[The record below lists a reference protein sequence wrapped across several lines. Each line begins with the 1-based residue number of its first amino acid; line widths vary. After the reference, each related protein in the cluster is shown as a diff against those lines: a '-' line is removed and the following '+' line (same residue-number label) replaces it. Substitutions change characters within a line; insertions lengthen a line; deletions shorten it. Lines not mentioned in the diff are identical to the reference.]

1 MARRGLAGDVAIVG
15 VAVLLASGVLVA
27 VAAPNAKV
35 QAFAHELTG
44 GDDPPAVPLPGP
56 QPKVSTG
63 TPTPTTGVR
72 AQITVQTDATG
83 RIVGLLPQTPLPSTG
98 GNSPLAAAQ
107 SHLPDIAQVWQVD
120 PDSLQ
125 VADVR
130 PVPFGTVVRYQQMIN
145 GVPVLGGQIVE
156 ALGKDGS
163 LVSAVGK
170 TARARSGD
178 FPADPSRTIQAAGQK
193 AVAAT
198 ADAKKLPAKN
208 LNVQSTEQYWWDPTL
223 GGVTGAAV
231 AKPVYVVHIRGTQAD
246 QQWSMVVGATHTDV
260 VQSWSETREATNR
273 DVCDARRRVVSGSLT
288 SIRCGTA
295 FPVVRN
301 EAGGSGAG
309 DVGNVFKFFGDAQT
323 FYARFT
329 GLDLTTLIGADYGD
343 GNGKA
348 IRGTVRVC
356 VTGDRCPFLNAFWD
370 GEQMAFGEGV
380 TTEDITGHELTHGV
394 TQHTSG
400 LQGGQADAINEGMSD
415 VFGKFIGIT
424 AGDPNDAG
432 ANRWFI
438 GAGSAIGV
446 IRDMRNPQRFQQPDR
461 VNGPFWVTDN
471 PDVHANDGVVN
482 KAAFLITDGAAF
494 NGRTVRGLGVTK
506 AVEVWFGVEN
516 LLTPRSTFQDLGN
529 ALTISC
535 RANLASGVAG
545 ITQDDCAQVAGA
557 VSATQLDQAPS

>member
-1 MARRGLAGDVAIVG
+1 MARRGLAVDAAIVG
-15 VAVLLASGVLVA
+15 AAVLFAAGVLVV
-27 VAAPNAKV
+27 VAAPNPNV
-35 QAFAHELTG
+35 QAFANQLTG
-44 GDDPPAVPLPGP
+44 GADPPAVPLPGP
-56 QPKVSTG
+56 APRSAPV
-63 TPTPTTGVR
+63 TPTTAVQ
-72 AQITVQTDATG
+72 AQLTVQTDASG
-83 RIVGLLPQTPLPSTG
+83 RVVGLLPQTPLPSTG
-98 GNSPLAAAQ
+98 GSSPLAAAQ
-107 SHLPDIAQVWQVD
+107 SHLPDIAQVWQID
-120 PDSLQ
+120 PNTLQ

-130 PVPFGTVVRYQQMIN
+130 PVPFGTVVRYQQTIN
-145 GVPVLGGQIVE
+145 GKPVLGGQIVE
-156 ALGKDGS
+156 ALGKDGA

-178 FPADPSRTIQAAGQK
+178 FPADPSQTLRAANQK

-198 ADAKKLPAKN
+198 AEAKKLQAKD
-208 LNVQSTEQYWWDPTL
+208 LSVQSTEQYWWDPTL
-223 GGVTGAAV
+223 GGKAGPAV
-231 AKPVYVVHIRGTQAD
+231 AKPVYVVHIRGSQAD
-246 QQWSMVVGATHTDV
+246 QQWSMVVGAAHTDV
-260 VQSWSETREATNR
+260 VQSWSETREASNR
-273 DVCDARRRVVSGSLT
+273 DVCDARRRVVSGSLA

-295 FPVVRN
+295 FPVVRS
-301 EAGGSGAG
+301 EASGSTAG
-309 DVGNVFKFFGDAQT
+309 DVGNVFRFFGDAQN

-329 GLDLTTLIGADYGD
+329 GLDLTALIGADYGD
-343 GNGKA
+343 GTGKA

-432 ANRWFI
+432 ANRWSI

-471 PDVHANDGVVN
+471 PDPHTNDGVVN
-482 KAAFLITDGAAF
+482 KAAFLITDGATF
-494 NGRTVRGLGVTK
+494 NGRTVRGLGVAK
-506 AVEVWFGVEN
+506 AVQVWFGVEN

-535 RANLASGVAG
+535 RANLNAGVVG
-545 ITQDDCAQVAGA
+545 ITQDDCAQVANA
-557 VSATQLDQAPS
+557 VSATQLNQAPN

>member
-15 VAVLLASGVLVA
+15 AAVLIAAGVLVV
-27 VAAPNAKV
+27 VATPDAKV
-35 QAFAHELTG
+35 QAFANQLTG
-44 GDDPPAVPLPGP
+44 GTDPPAVPLPGP
-56 QPKVSTG
+56 QPRSG
-63 TPTPTTGVR
+63 ATPTPTTAVR
-72 AQITVQTDATG
+72 SQLTVQTDATG
-83 RIVGLLPQTPLPSTG
+83 RVVGLLPQTPLPSTG
-98 GNSPLAAAQ
+98 GSSPLAAAQ

-130 PVPFGTVVRYQQMIN
+130 PVPFGTVVRYQQTIN
-145 GVPVLGGQIVE
+145 GKPVLGGQIVE
-156 ALGKDGS
+156 ALGKDGA

-178 FPADPSRTIQAAGQK
+178 FPVDTSRTIQAAREK

-198 ADAKKLPAKN
+198 AQAKKLQVKD

-223 GGVTGAAV
+223 GGNAGPAV
-231 AKPVYVVHIRGTQAD
+231 AKPVYVVHIRGSQAD

-273 DVCDARRRVVSGSLT
+273 DVCDARRRLVSGSLA
-288 SIRCGTA
+288 SVRCGTA
-295 FPVVRN
+295 FPIVRG
-301 EAGGSGAG
+301 ETSGSTAG
-309 DVGNVFKFFGDAQT
+309 DVGNVFKFFGDAQN
-323 FYARFT
+323 FYARST
-329 GLDLTTLIGADYGD
+329 GLDLTGLIGADYGD
-343 GNGKA
+343 GTGKA

-356 VTGDRCPFLNAFWD
+356 ITGERCPFLNAFWD

-424 AGDPNDAG
+424 AGDADDAG

-471 PDVHANDGVVN
+471 PDPHANDGVVN
-482 KAAFLITDGAAF
+482 KAAFLITDGATF
-494 NGRTVRGLGVTK
+494 NGRTVRGLGVAK
-506 AVEVWFGVEN
+506 AVQVWFGVEN

-529 ALTISC
+529 ALGISC
-535 RANLASGVAG
+535 RANLNAGVAG

-557 VSATQLDQAPS
+557 VSATQLNQAPN